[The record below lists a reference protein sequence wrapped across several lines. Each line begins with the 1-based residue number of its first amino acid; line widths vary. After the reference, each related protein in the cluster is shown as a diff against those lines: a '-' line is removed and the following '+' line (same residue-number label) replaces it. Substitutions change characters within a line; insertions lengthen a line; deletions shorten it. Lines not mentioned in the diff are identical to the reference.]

1 MSKINDLNQKLEFLN
16 SQKPKFES
24 LENISLLQ
32 FIKYKNIVTK
42 ENKIRKQISKYI
54 SLKSEINFWYDSINK
69 SWIENPKI
77 NCNKYCELER
87 KASYKKNSQLYKLG
101 FISEKPLPLFIENIS
116 KLLTPISQTL
126 KSIISRLNFKLQRFN
141 FIKKISKKYN
151 YFKSNILPQQINNLA
166 VNTAKIGIKGYRNLQ
181 SNYRLVKNS
190 IQSKNSFK
198 YIRNV
203 INEANTQVL
212 NSEKRKDFRESLRIN
227 PNVYYSSLNDL
238 QKRSK
243 TISKKDCSNKDDIE
257 YSL

>member
-87 KASYKKNSQLYKLG
+87 KASYKK
-101 FISEKPLPLFIENIS
+101 I
-116 KLLTPISQTL
+116 
-126 KSIISRLNFKLQRFN
+126 LN
-141 FIKKISKKYN
+141 Y
-151 YFKSNILPQQINNLA
+151 IN
-166 VNTAKIGIKGYRNLQ
+166 
-181 SNYRLVKNS
+181 
-190 IQSKNSFK
+190 
-198 YIRNV
+198 
-203 INEANTQVL
+203 
-212 NSEKRKDFRESLRIN
+212 
-227 PNVYYSSLNDL
+227 
-238 QKRSK
+238 
-243 TISKKDCSNKDDIE
+243 
-257 YSL
+257 